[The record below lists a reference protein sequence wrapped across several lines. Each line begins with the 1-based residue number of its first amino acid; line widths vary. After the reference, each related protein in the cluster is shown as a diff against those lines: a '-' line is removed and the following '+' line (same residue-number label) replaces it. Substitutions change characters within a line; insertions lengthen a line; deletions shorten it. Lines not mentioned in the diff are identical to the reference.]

1 MTENFS
7 SDSDYLLHKLNEDI
21 LNKKDFLATGN
32 AKDYAEYR
40 QVCGIIRGLE
50 SAKQL
55 IIDLAKRHEDAN
67 D

>member
-32 AKDYAEYR
+32 VKDYAEYR

-55 IIDLAKRHEDAN
+55 IIDLAKRREDA
-67 D
+67 DD

>member
-7 SDSDYLLHKLNEDI
+7 SDSDYLLHKVNEDI
-21 LNKKDFLATGN
+21 LSKKDFLATGN

-50 SAKQL
+50 SVKQL
-55 IIDLAKRHEDAN
+55 IIDLAKRREDA
-67 D
+67 DD